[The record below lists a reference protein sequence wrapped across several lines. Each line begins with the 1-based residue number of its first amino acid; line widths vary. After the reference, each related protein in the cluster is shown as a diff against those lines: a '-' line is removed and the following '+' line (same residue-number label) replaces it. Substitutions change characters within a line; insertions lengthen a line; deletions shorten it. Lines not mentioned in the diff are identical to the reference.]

1 MFFVCGYD
9 ANAKEERHQINP
21 NSLQPQDL
29 PIKPI
34 KEVVHKGTLVGLGGG
49 CWAFY
54 LCRVSF
60 VDLVDSES

>member
-21 NSLQPQDL
+21 NSLQRQDL
-29 PIKPI
+29 PI

-54 LCRVSF
+54 LCRGEF
-60 VDLVDSES
+60 C